1 MLIIVRAF
9 RHSCSLGRVNQL
21 HTRSKLISNIQLHC
35 RSSIAKGAIINGN
48 VRGLQTSQTLL
59 SGIRCLSQRSIQHQL
74 ILIRR
79 QPQICSIRWF
89 HRSRRHQAQ
98 PLLLLMVFKSIAKI
112 SAVISGR
119 AFRKWRTSLPQ
130 HRSESITETVKRNVW
145 KIAGAVASLFG
156 LGLVY
161 YYSHIEQTP
170 ITNRKRFL
178 ALNSKQLADVIEVE
192 YEQHLKDFEGLIL
205 PTSHPLHEVVER
217 ITTSLLKGN
226 QDLHQIRDKTWTIHV
241 VNKDIKNA
249 FVLPNGHI
257 FVFTGLFKSVTNEQ
271 QLGIVLAHEISH
283 VVLNHS
289 AEQISLFEFLDLF
302 MIIVLGGIWA
312 ILPNDGLAIVAT
324 WFKNKVV
331 ELLLTMPYSRLL
343 ETEADEVGLQLAAKA
358 CLDVRESQVFWET
371 MSRNSPDTED
381 LVFLSTHPTHSQRA
395 KHLEELIPQ
404 AIRVR
409 EYCGCAPL
417 PIRDPRT
424 VEANTLAEA
433 G

>member
-21 HTRSKLISNIQLHC
+21 HTQSKLISNIELHC
-35 RSSIAKGAIINGN
+35 RSGIAKGTTINGN

-79 QPQICSIRWF
+79 QPQECSIRWF
-89 HRSRRHQAQ
+89 HRSQRHQAQ

-130 HRSESITETVKRNVW
+130 HKSESITETVKRNVW

-249 FVLPNGHI
+249 FVLP
-257 FVFTGLFKSVTNEQ
+257 
-271 QLGIVLAHEISH
+271 
-283 VVLNHS
+283 

-371 MSRNSPDTED
+371 MSRNSPVTED